1 MEENFFF
8 GFQKNGVNGET
19 LPPPPFLRKIFL
31 ADFRGIPF
39 PFTEKIRQ
47 TGFELFPKV
56 TQVKIIKMP
65 HILMKFHIVR
75 KSILP
80 TDNEI
85 AY

>member
-19 LPPPPFLRKIFL
+19 LPPPPFCRKYFWRILGVSPSPLQKKSVF
-31 ADFRGIPF
+31 D
-39 PFTEKIRQ
+39 
-47 TGFELFPKV
+47 LFPKV

-75 KSILP
+75 KSIHL